1 MISLC
6 FIWLIFGVFHS
17 NIFLVTSK
25 PSKNELSPF
34 IEIQI
39 ETKKIRA
46 RMKPEPKLE
55 FEMVAKDSC
64 RLWCWLIEL
73 LKGFEHGLVGPCYR
87 LQARS
92 FTQVCA
98 YQVWFAS
105 GITARIPLT
114 FIEMHLLKRHSA
126 WLCWKVGKKEVKK
139 LSNLQDSNPRLL
151 LKQAGAL
158 SAVLQLL
165 PSPEPLGCSH

>member
-1 MISLC
+1 MISLR

-17 NIFLVTSK
+17 NTFLVTSK
-25 PSKNELSPF
+25 PSKNEVSPF

-73 LKGFEHGLVGPCYR
+73 LKGFEHDLVGPCYR
-87 LQARS
+87 LQATS

-98 YQVWFAS
+98 YQV
-105 GITARIPLT
+105 
-114 FIEMHLLKRHSA
+114 
-126 WLCWKVGKKEVKK
+126 
-139 LSNLQDSNPRLL
+139 
-151 LKQAGAL
+151 
-158 SAVLQLL
+158 
-165 PSPEPLGCSH
+165 